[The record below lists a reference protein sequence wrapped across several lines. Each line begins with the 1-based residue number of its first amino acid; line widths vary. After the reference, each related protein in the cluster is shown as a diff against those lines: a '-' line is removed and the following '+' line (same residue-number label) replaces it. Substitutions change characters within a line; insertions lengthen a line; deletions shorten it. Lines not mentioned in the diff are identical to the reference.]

1 MLSLFPLIN
10 LTEEKQTEIM
20 GWSKNLP
27 FDKLKAE
34 FFYPSRVEN
43 QDTYPHVIKVVVELA
58 NCLLA
63 KLLIPRRRHQTTS
76 VVQKENSFG

>member
-1 MLSLFPLIN
+1 MLCLFPYIN
-10 LTEEKQTEIM
+10 VAEEKKTDTM
-20 GWSKNLP
+20 DGSKVLP

-34 FFYPSRVEN
+34 FFYLSRVEN